1 MRVSSN
7 QILEAGVQSMNNSLA
22 DAMEW
27 QKKIGT
33 GNNYSK
39 ASDNPYAVSRGVRL
53 DFDVDRLEMYK
64 TNQNYVAS
72 SHAIAQS
79 QMSTIIDEL
88 IVIKQAYVQSQ
99 NGALNSTNFK
109 ALKIQAEQIRD
120 TIKSQMTAKDATG
133 NPIFPETIND
143 VQIEPNVTVKSGVQ
157 YSDISGNYLKS
168 KATNT
173 YDLSSSPILKSG
185 ETLKIGTVTFTAL
198 SDTSGISL
206 AEQFANYLNQGT
218 TPGSSGSFS
227 NTASNNVITGWSGP
241 AIANSGKLTLTA
253 SVEGSVTPEPG
264 KLVKYDASG
273 SIANVFTVGTVNT
286 KSINK
291 YNLSTL
297 TLSPGDSI
305 KIGTVTFTAVETTS
319 GNSLSQQA
327 LNYVTSG
334 KPGLT
339 GNFVNTNPIPAGY
352 YYTASNNSGVL
363 TLERKINGSEPSE
376 GDATV
381 KRLSSIIDSKFTDG
395 VVDET
400 GSDLYKKIDAFV
412 TYLDQRAT
420 GSALT
425 NSASTVESGLND
437 IFDRITTAQQ
447 RSGGIAAQVDIS
459 KEAMSK
465 IGTEMAATA
474 SALLDTNLAEAT
486 AAYTRSQ
493 TLLNAA
499 QAMFARLQQ
508 SSLFSKL

>member
-7 QILEAGVQSMNNSLA
+7 QILEAGVQSMNNSLT

-120 TIKSQMTAKDATG
+120 TIKSQMSAKDGTG
-133 NPIFPETIND
+133 NAIFPETINQ
-143 VQIEPNVTVKSGVQ
+143 VQIEPNVTVGSGVQ
-157 YSDISGNYLKS
+157 FTDAFNG
-168 KATNT
+168 
-173 YDLSSSPILKSG
+173 G
-185 ETLKIGTVTFTAL
+185 TLADPTQSAL
-198 SDTSGISL
+198 
-206 AEQFANYLNQGT
+206 Y
-218 TPGSSGSFS
+218 
-227 NTASNNVITGWSGP
+227 
-241 AIANSGKLTLTA
+241 
-253 SVEGSVTPEPG
+253 
-264 KLVKYDASG
+264 
-273 SIANVFTVGTVNT
+273 
-286 KSINK
+286 
-291 YNLSTL
+291 
-297 TLSPGDSI
+297 I
-305 KIGTVTFTAVETTS
+305 KI
-319 GNSLSQQA
+319 N
-327 LNYVTSG
+327 
-334 KPGLT
+334 
-339 GNFVNTNPIPAGY
+339 
-352 YYTASNNSGVL
+352 
-363 TLERKINGSEPSE
+363 
-376 GDATV
+376 D
-381 KRLSSIIDSKFTDG
+381 
-395 VVDET
+395 
-400 GSDLYKKIDAFV
+400 FV
-412 TYLDQRAT
+412 TYLDQRAS

-425 NSASTVESGLND
+425 NTASTVESGLND

>member
-7 QILEAGVQSMNNSLA
+7 QILEAGVQSMNNSLT

-120 TIKSQMTAKDATG
+120 TIKSQMSAKDGTG
-133 NPIFPETIND
+133 NAIFPETINQ
-143 VQIEPNVTVKSGVQ
+143 VQIEPNVTVGSGVQ
-157 YSDISGNYLKS
+157 FTDAFNG
-168 KATNT
+168 
-173 YDLSSSPILKSG
+173 G
-185 ETLKIGTVTFTAL
+185 TLADPTQSAL
-198 SDTSGISL
+198 
-206 AEQFANYLNQGT
+206 Y
-218 TPGSSGSFS
+218 
-227 NTASNNVITGWSGP
+227 
-241 AIANSGKLTLTA
+241 
-253 SVEGSVTPEPG
+253 
-264 KLVKYDASG
+264 
-273 SIANVFTVGTVNT
+273 
-286 KSINK
+286 
-291 YNLSTL
+291 
-297 TLSPGDSI
+297 I
-305 KIGTVTFTAVETTS
+305 KI
-319 GNSLSQQA
+319 N
-327 LNYVTSG
+327 
-334 KPGLT
+334 
-339 GNFVNTNPIPAGY
+339 
-352 YYTASNNSGVL
+352 
-363 TLERKINGSEPSE
+363 
-376 GDATV
+376 D
-381 KRLSSIIDSKFTDG
+381 
-395 VVDET
+395 
-400 GSDLYKKIDAFV
+400 FV
-412 TYLDQRAT
+412 TYLDQRAS

-425 NSASTVESGLND
+425 NTASTVESGLND

-447 RSGGIAAQVDIS
+447 RSGGIAAQVDVS

-465 IGTEMAATA
+465 IGTEMKATA

-486 AAYTRSQ
+486 AAYTRAQ

>member
-7 QILEAGVQSMNNSLA
+7 QILEAGVQSMNNSLT

-120 TIKSQMTAKDATG
+120 TIKSQMSAKDGTG
-133 NPIFPETIND
+133 NAIFPETINQ
-143 VQIEPNVTVKSGVQ
+143 VQIEPNVTVGSGVQ
-157 YSDISGNYLKS
+157 FTDAFNG
-168 KATNT
+168 
-173 YDLSSSPILKSG
+173 G
-185 ETLKIGTVTFTAL
+185 TLADPTQSAL
-198 SDTSGISL
+198 
-206 AEQFANYLNQGT
+206 Y
-218 TPGSSGSFS
+218 
-227 NTASNNVITGWSGP
+227 
-241 AIANSGKLTLTA
+241 
-253 SVEGSVTPEPG
+253 
-264 KLVKYDASG
+264 
-273 SIANVFTVGTVNT
+273 
-286 KSINK
+286 
-291 YNLSTL
+291 
-297 TLSPGDSI
+297 I
-305 KIGTVTFTAVETTS
+305 KI
-319 GNSLSQQA
+319 N
-327 LNYVTSG
+327 
-334 KPGLT
+334 
-339 GNFVNTNPIPAGY
+339 
-352 YYTASNNSGVL
+352 
-363 TLERKINGSEPSE
+363 
-376 GDATV
+376 D
-381 KRLSSIIDSKFTDG
+381 
-395 VVDET
+395 
-400 GSDLYKKIDAFV
+400 FV
-412 TYLDQRAT
+412 TYLDQRAS

-425 NSASTVESGLND
+425 NTASTVESGLND

-447 RSGGIAAQVDIS
+447 RSGVIAAQVDIS

>member
-7 QILEAGVQSMNNSLA
+7 QILEAGVQSMNNSLT

-99 NGALNSTNFK
+99 NGELNSTNFK
-109 ALKIQAEQIRD
+109 ALKIQVEQIRD
-120 TIKSQMTAKDATG
+120 TIKSQMSAKDGTG
-133 NPIFPETIND
+133 NAIFPETINQ
-143 VQIEPNVTVKSGVQ
+143 VQIEPNVTVGSGVQ
-157 YSDISGNYLKS
+157 FTDAFNG
-168 KATNT
+168 
-173 YDLSSSPILKSG
+173 G
-185 ETLKIGTVTFTAL
+185 TLADPTQSAL
-198 SDTSGISL
+198 
-206 AEQFANYLNQGT
+206 Y
-218 TPGSSGSFS
+218 
-227 NTASNNVITGWSGP
+227 
-241 AIANSGKLTLTA
+241 
-253 SVEGSVTPEPG
+253 
-264 KLVKYDASG
+264 
-273 SIANVFTVGTVNT
+273 
-286 KSINK
+286 
-291 YNLSTL
+291 
-297 TLSPGDSI
+297 I
-305 KIGTVTFTAVETTS
+305 KI
-319 GNSLSQQA
+319 N
-327 LNYVTSG
+327 
-334 KPGLT
+334 
-339 GNFVNTNPIPAGY
+339 
-352 YYTASNNSGVL
+352 
-363 TLERKINGSEPSE
+363 
-376 GDATV
+376 D
-381 KRLSSIIDSKFTDG
+381 
-395 VVDET
+395 
-400 GSDLYKKIDAFV
+400 FV

-425 NSASTVESGLND
+425 NSANTVESGLND

-459 KEAMSK
+459 KEAMST

-474 SALLDTNLAEAT
+474 SALLDTDLAAAT
-486 AAYTRSQ
+486 AAYTRAQ

>member
-7 QILEAGVQSMNNSLA
+7 QILEAGVQSMNNSLT

-120 TIKSQMTAKDATG
+120 TIKSQMSAKDGTG
-133 NPIFPETIND
+133 NAIFPETINQ
-143 VQIEPNVTVKSGVQ
+143 VQIEPNVTVGSGVQ
-157 YSDISGNYLKS
+157 FTDAFYG
-168 KATNT
+168 
-173 YDLSSSPILKSG
+173 G
-185 ETLKIGTVTFTAL
+185 TLADPTQSAL
-198 SDTSGISL
+198 
-206 AEQFANYLNQGT
+206 Y
-218 TPGSSGSFS
+218 
-227 NTASNNVITGWSGP
+227 
-241 AIANSGKLTLTA
+241 
-253 SVEGSVTPEPG
+253 
-264 KLVKYDASG
+264 
-273 SIANVFTVGTVNT
+273 
-286 KSINK
+286 
-291 YNLSTL
+291 
-297 TLSPGDSI
+297 I
-305 KIGTVTFTAVETTS
+305 KI
-319 GNSLSQQA
+319 N
-327 LNYVTSG
+327 
-334 KPGLT
+334 
-339 GNFVNTNPIPAGY
+339 
-352 YYTASNNSGVL
+352 
-363 TLERKINGSEPSE
+363 
-376 GDATV
+376 D
-381 KRLSSIIDSKFTDG
+381 
-395 VVDET
+395 
-400 GSDLYKKIDAFV
+400 FV

-447 RSGGIAAQVDIS
+447 KSGGIAAQVDIS

>member
-7 QILEAGVQSMNNSLA
+7 QILEAGVQSMNNSLT

-53 DFDVDRLEMYK
+53 DFDIDRLEMYK

-120 TIKSQMTAKDATG
+120 TIKSQMSAKDGTG
-133 NPIFPETIND
+133 NAIFPETINQ
-143 VQIEPNVTVKSGVQ
+143 VQIEPNVTVGSGVQ
-157 YSDISGNYLKS
+157 FTDAFNG
-168 KATNT
+168 
-173 YDLSSSPILKSG
+173 G
-185 ETLKIGTVTFTAL
+185 TLADPTQSAL
-198 SDTSGISL
+198 
-206 AEQFANYLNQGT
+206 Y
-218 TPGSSGSFS
+218 
-227 NTASNNVITGWSGP
+227 
-241 AIANSGKLTLTA
+241 
-253 SVEGSVTPEPG
+253 
-264 KLVKYDASG
+264 
-273 SIANVFTVGTVNT
+273 
-286 KSINK
+286 
-291 YNLSTL
+291 
-297 TLSPGDSI
+297 I
-305 KIGTVTFTAVETTS
+305 KI
-319 GNSLSQQA
+319 N
-327 LNYVTSG
+327 
-334 KPGLT
+334 
-339 GNFVNTNPIPAGY
+339 
-352 YYTASNNSGVL
+352 
-363 TLERKINGSEPSE
+363 
-376 GDATV
+376 D
-381 KRLSSIIDSKFTDG
+381 
-395 VVDET
+395 
-400 GSDLYKKIDAFV
+400 FV

>member
-7 QILEAGVQSMNNSLA
+7 QILEAGVQSMNNSLT

-120 TIKSQMTAKDATG
+120 TIKSQMSAKDGTG
-133 NPIFPETIND
+133 NAIFPETINQ
-143 VQIEPNVTVKSGVQ
+143 VQIEPNVTVGSGVQ
-157 YSDISGNYLKS
+157 FTDAFNG
-168 KATNT
+168 
-173 YDLSSSPILKSG
+173 G
-185 ETLKIGTVTFTAL
+185 TLADPTQSAL
-198 SDTSGISL
+198 
-206 AEQFANYLNQGT
+206 Y
-218 TPGSSGSFS
+218 
-227 NTASNNVITGWSGP
+227 
-241 AIANSGKLTLTA
+241 
-253 SVEGSVTPEPG
+253 
-264 KLVKYDASG
+264 
-273 SIANVFTVGTVNT
+273 
-286 KSINK
+286 
-291 YNLSTL
+291 
-297 TLSPGDSI
+297 I
-305 KIGTVTFTAVETTS
+305 KI
-319 GNSLSQQA
+319 N
-327 LNYVTSG
+327 
-334 KPGLT
+334 
-339 GNFVNTNPIPAGY
+339 
-352 YYTASNNSGVL
+352 
-363 TLERKINGSEPSE
+363 
-376 GDATV
+376 D
-381 KRLSSIIDSKFTDG
+381 
-395 VVDET
+395 
-400 GSDLYKKIDAFV
+400 FV
-412 TYLDQRAT
+412 TYLDQRAS

-425 NSASTVESGLND
+425 NTASTVESGLND

-459 KEAMSK
+459 KEAMGT

>member
-7 QILEAGVQSMNNSLA
+7 QILEAGVQSMNNSLT

-53 DFDVDRLEMYK
+53 DFDIDRLEMYK

-109 ALKIQAEQIRD
+109 ALKIQVEQIRD
-120 TIKSQMTAKDATG
+120 TIKSQMSAKDGTG
-133 NPIFPETIND
+133 NAIFPETINQ
-143 VQIEPNVTVKSGVQ
+143 VQIEPNVTVGSGVQ
-157 YSDISGNYLKS
+157 FTDAFNG
-168 KATNT
+168 
-173 YDLSSSPILKSG
+173 G
-185 ETLKIGTVTFTAL
+185 TLADPTQTAL
-198 SDTSGISL
+198 
-206 AEQFANYLNQGT
+206 Y
-218 TPGSSGSFS
+218 
-227 NTASNNVITGWSGP
+227 
-241 AIANSGKLTLTA
+241 
-253 SVEGSVTPEPG
+253 
-264 KLVKYDASG
+264 
-273 SIANVFTVGTVNT
+273 
-286 KSINK
+286 
-291 YNLSTL
+291 
-297 TLSPGDSI
+297 I
-305 KIGTVTFTAVETTS
+305 KI
-319 GNSLSQQA
+319 N
-327 LNYVTSG
+327 
-334 KPGLT
+334 
-339 GNFVNTNPIPAGY
+339 
-352 YYTASNNSGVL
+352 
-363 TLERKINGSEPSE
+363 
-376 GDATV
+376 D
-381 KRLSSIIDSKFTDG
+381 
-395 VVDET
+395 
-400 GSDLYKKIDAFV
+400 FV

>member
-7 QILEAGVQSMNNSLA
+7 QILEAGVQSMNNSLT

-88 IVIKQAYVQSQ
+88 IVMKQAYVQSQ

-120 TIKSQMTAKDATG
+120 TIKSQMSAKDGTG
-133 NPIFPETIND
+133 NAIFPETINQ
-143 VQIEPNVTVKSGVQ
+143 VQIEPNVTVGSGVQ
-157 YSDISGNYLKS
+157 FTDAFNG
-168 KATNT
+168 
-173 YDLSSSPILKSG
+173 G
-185 ETLKIGTVTFTAL
+185 TLADPTQSAL
-198 SDTSGISL
+198 
-206 AEQFANYLNQGT
+206 Y
-218 TPGSSGSFS
+218 
-227 NTASNNVITGWSGP
+227 
-241 AIANSGKLTLTA
+241 
-253 SVEGSVTPEPG
+253 
-264 KLVKYDASG
+264 
-273 SIANVFTVGTVNT
+273 
-286 KSINK
+286 
-291 YNLSTL
+291 
-297 TLSPGDSI
+297 I
-305 KIGTVTFTAVETTS
+305 KI
-319 GNSLSQQA
+319 N
-327 LNYVTSG
+327 
-334 KPGLT
+334 
-339 GNFVNTNPIPAGY
+339 
-352 YYTASNNSGVL
+352 
-363 TLERKINGSEPSE
+363 
-376 GDATV
+376 D
-381 KRLSSIIDSKFTDG
+381 
-395 VVDET
+395 
-400 GSDLYKKIDAFV
+400 FV

>member
-7 QILEAGVQSMNNSLA
+7 QILEAGVQSMNNSLT

-53 DFDVDRLEMYK
+53 DFDIDRLEMYK

-120 TIKSQMTAKDATG
+120 TIKSQMSAKDGTG
-133 NPIFPETIND
+133 NAIFPETINQ
-143 VQIEPNVTVKSGVQ
+143 VQIEPNVTVGSGVQ
-157 YSDISGNYLKS
+157 FTDAFNG
-168 KATNT
+168 
-173 YDLSSSPILKSG
+173 G
-185 ETLKIGTVTFTAL
+185 TLADPTQSAL
-198 SDTSGISL
+198 
-206 AEQFANYLNQGT
+206 Y
-218 TPGSSGSFS
+218 
-227 NTASNNVITGWSGP
+227 
-241 AIANSGKLTLTA
+241 
-253 SVEGSVTPEPG
+253 
-264 KLVKYDASG
+264 
-273 SIANVFTVGTVNT
+273 
-286 KSINK
+286 
-291 YNLSTL
+291 
-297 TLSPGDSI
+297 I
-305 KIGTVTFTAVETTS
+305 KI
-319 GNSLSQQA
+319 N
-327 LNYVTSG
+327 
-334 KPGLT
+334 
-339 GNFVNTNPIPAGY
+339 
-352 YYTASNNSGVL
+352 
-363 TLERKINGSEPSE
+363 
-376 GDATV
+376 D
-381 KRLSSIIDSKFTDG
+381 
-395 VVDET
+395 
-400 GSDLYKKIDAFV
+400 FV

-447 RSGGIAAQVDIS
+447 KSGGIAAQVDIS

>member
-7 QILEAGVQSMNNSLA
+7 QILEAGVQSMNNSLT

-120 TIKSQMTAKDATG
+120 TIKSQMSAKDGTG
-133 NPIFPETIND
+133 NAIFPETINQ
-143 VQIEPNVTVKSGVQ
+143 VQIEPNVTVGSGVQ
-157 YSDISGNYLKS
+157 FTDAFNG
-168 KATNT
+168 
-173 YDLSSSPILKSG
+173 G
-185 ETLKIGTVTFTAL
+185 TLADPTQSAL
-198 SDTSGISL
+198 
-206 AEQFANYLNQGT
+206 Y
-218 TPGSSGSFS
+218 
-227 NTASNNVITGWSGP
+227 
-241 AIANSGKLTLTA
+241 
-253 SVEGSVTPEPG
+253 
-264 KLVKYDASG
+264 
-273 SIANVFTVGTVNT
+273 
-286 KSINK
+286 
-291 YNLSTL
+291 
-297 TLSPGDSI
+297 I
-305 KIGTVTFTAVETTS
+305 KI
-319 GNSLSQQA
+319 N
-327 LNYVTSG
+327 
-334 KPGLT
+334 
-339 GNFVNTNPIPAGY
+339 
-352 YYTASNNSGVL
+352 
-363 TLERKINGSEPSE
+363 
-376 GDATV
+376 D
-381 KRLSSIIDSKFTDG
+381 
-395 VVDET
+395 
-400 GSDLYKKIDAFV
+400 FV

-425 NSASTVESGLND
+425 KSASTVETGLND